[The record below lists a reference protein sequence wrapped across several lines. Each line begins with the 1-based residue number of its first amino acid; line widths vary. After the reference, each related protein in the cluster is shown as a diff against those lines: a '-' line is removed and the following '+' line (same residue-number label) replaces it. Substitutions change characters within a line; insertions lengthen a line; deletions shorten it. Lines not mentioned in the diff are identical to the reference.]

1 MENYTSEPEDSFEEE
16 LEPQPEPKCWC
27 TFYITEDD
35 MVMMD
40 FGFDSDE
47 NMKLLT
53 DLFAAIKYTDF
64 IKDTLRDYFVDNQED
79 KAKTIAIAQIIY
91 LLSQKENLNPKN
103 RDFISP
109 LLNEVKQVE
118 SDQME

>member
-1 MENYTSEPEDSFEEE
+1 MENYTSDSEESQDE
-16 LEPQPEPKCWC
+16 QAEPKCWC
-27 TFYITEDD
+27 TFYITNDD

-40 FGFDSDE
+40 FGFDSDD
-47 NMKLLT
+47 NMALLT

-79 KAKTIAIAQIIY
+79 KEKTIAIAQMIY

-109 LLNEVKQVE
+109 LLNEVRNENTVE
-118 SDQME
+118 